1 MSEEKDGKTEDRN
14 ELDELERQIRRVID
28 DNKKFLERVMDE
40 EFEPD
45 EEPEEE
51 EEEITEEL

>member
-1 MSEEKDGKTEDRN
+1 MSEEKDEKLDDRN
-14 ELDELERQIRRVID
+14 ELDELGRQIRRIID

-40 EFEPD
+40 EFEPE
-45 EEPEEE
+45 EEPEE